1 MGDLR
6 IGVIGLGQRGEV
18 ARHAHRPGAGA
29 VVVACADPAQRAQES
44 ARELFG
50 EGVRV
55 TDDYHDLL
63 DDDLDAVMVLTP
75 DHLHAGPVLA
85 FLEAGVPVFV
95 EKPLAID
102 VGDCDRLLRAAM
114 DNGTKLYVGHNLRH
128 AATIRAMRQLI
139 TEGAIGDVK
148 AIWCRHF
155 VGHGGDYYF
164 KDWHADRRNTT
175 GLLLQKGAHDL
186 DVMHWLAD
194 GFSRTVVA
202 LGSLAVYGTNPDR
215 RDRSGELMPEWFDLS
230 GWPPGELT
238 GLNPVI
244 DVEDISMMLA
254 RLDNDVLVSYQ
265 QCHFTPDYWR
275 NYTVIG
281 DRGRLENFGDID
293 GATVKVWNERRSG
306 YREDADRVVNIS
318 PGEGSHGGA
327 DEALVSEF
335 LRFVAEGGQ
344 TETSPV
350 AAREAVAAGCAAT
363 ASLRDGGRPVDIPP
377 PDAEL
382 VAYFSA
388 GQVPEPQ
395 RGAASSP
402 GAVHR

>member
-29 VVVACADPAQRAQES
+29 VVVACADPSPRAQES
-44 ARELFG
+44 AKQLFG
-50 EGVRV
+50 QGVRV
-55 TDDYHDLL
+55 SEDYRDLL
-63 DDDLDAVMVLTP
+63 DENLDAVMVLTP
-75 DHLHAGPVLA
+75 DHLHTDPVLT
-85 FLEAGVPVFV
+85 FLQAGIAVFV

-102 VGDCDRLLRAAM
+102 LADCDRLLRAAM
-114 DNGTKLYVGHNLRH
+114 ENRTKLYVGHNLRH
-128 AATIRAMRQLI
+128 AATMRVMRQLI

-164 KDWHADRRNTT
+164 KDWHADRRNTN

-186 DVMHWLAD
+186 DVMHWLAG

-202 LGSLAVYGTNPDR
+202 LGGLAVYGTNPDR
-215 RDRSGELMPEWFDLS
+215 RDRSHELMPDWFDLA

-238 GLNPVI
+238 GLNPVV

-254 RLDNDVLVSYQ
+254 RLDNDVLISYQ

-293 GATVKVWNERRSG
+293 GASVKVWNQRRSG
-306 YREDADRVVNIS
+306 YREDADQVVQVS
-318 PGEGSHGGA
+318 AGEGSHGGA
-327 DEALVSEF
+327 DQALVSEF

-350 AAREAVAAGCAAT
+350 AAREAVAAGSAAT
-363 ASLRDGGRPVDIPP
+363 ESLRAGGRPVAISPP
-377 PDAEL
+377 EAEV
-382 VAYFSA
+382 VAYFA
-388 GQVPEPQ
+388 GGQAATRAE
-395 RGAASSP
+395 GAAARP
-402 GAVHR
+402 

>member
-6 IGVIGLGQRGEV
+6 IGVVGLGQRGEV

-29 VVVACADPAQRAQES
+29 AVVACADPKQRAHEA

-50 EGVRV
+50 PGVQV
-55 TDDYHDLL
+55 TENYRDLL

-75 DHLHAGPVLA
+75 DHLHAEPVIS
-85 FLEAGVPVFV
+85 FLQAGIPVFV
-95 EKPLAID
+95 EKPLAIE
-102 VGDCDRLLRAAM
+102 VMDCDRMLQIAM
-114 DNGTKLYVGHNLRH
+114 EHETKLYVGHNLRH

-164 KDWHADRRNTT
+164 KDWHAERRNTN

-186 DVMHWLAD
+186 DVMHWLAG
-194 GFSRTVVA
+194 GFSRKVVA
-202 LGSLAVYGTNPDR
+202 LGANAVYGANPDR
-215 RDRSGELMPEWFDLS
+215 RDRSDELMPEWFDPTA
-230 GWPPGELT
+230 WPPAALS

-254 RLDNDVLVSYQ
+254 RLDNHVLVSYQ

-281 DRGRLENFGDID
+281 DRGRLENFGDLE
-293 GATVKVWNERRSG
+293 GASVKVWNQRRSG
-306 YREDADRVVNIS
+306 YREDADQVVQVS
-318 PGEGSHGGA
+318 PQEGSHGGA
-327 DEALVSEF
+327 DAALVSEF
-335 LRFVAEGGQ
+335 LRFVADGGQ

-350 AAREAVAAGCAAT
+350 AAREAVAAGSAAT
-363 ASLRDGGRPVDIPP
+363 ESLRTGGRPVDISP
-377 PDAEL
+377 PDAE
-382 VAYFSA
+382 VVRYFAGGQVRRRTKGASSASA
-388 GQVPEPQ
+388 GT
-395 RGAASSP
+395 G
-402 GAVHR
+402 